1 MQRIV
6 VLLLINLS
14 LITQLHAQQWI
25 EHGILDTLQIQLS
38 FKKSENPIQKE
49 INQNLRYIAY
59 SKFKPIEVV
68 KIDWDIILSYQI
80 TRQEKGNFATDIYIK
95 PLEPKGDFE
104 VYQFD
109 ASAVILPKIQ
119 SFRIQVFKE
128 DSSLVY
134 LKYYNG
140 EAIDANSVGQIAS
153 FTILHQRWAKAWFIK
168 IDQFEL
174 EYFKGEYAFEDWF
187 HYVTNY
193 KTADYIVSELSNGYL
208 IKQANVKESIPFL
221 IKSLRYSN
229 YLQKIYRSDFYSAL
243 ILNKKDPLNL
253 KNRMDIFSATLDINI
268 DRYAAGIKNSPE
280 IDNLSLSQI
289 AIDYMEEDEL
299 LLKLKKNYGNIYDN
313 LFEILAAY
321 DYPDNFMH
329 DEISFFELISS
340 GEMDR
345 VNILK
350 SEFEKLFYEYSI
362 AKLDLLIEN
371 QNFSEALFYI
381 ENLESFRENS
391 ENLIP
396 SDKFEQRKSICA
408 YGMYKSYAN
417 VIDKALEVKNLR
429 LAEQY
434 IEKAVLHQKK
444 YASQIISNALIEE
457 KILKII
463 KLASIDLKLLIQQ
476 NKQTEVTAKQDTIRH
491 ILNSFYSENTG
502 GGYNY
507 PEITDIQLLLKNGN
521 RE

>member
-6 VLLLINLS
+6 LILFINLS

-25 EHGILDTLQIQLS
+25 EHGILDTMQIQLS
-38 FKKSENPIQKE
+38 FRKSDNPIQKE

-68 KIDWDIILSYQI
+68 KIDWDIIISYQI

-95 PLEPKGDFE
+95 PLEPKGDFD

-109 ASAVILPKIQ
+109 ASAVILPQIQ

-134 LKYYNG
+134 IKYYNG
-140 EAIDANSVGQIAS
+140 EAISANSVGQIAN
-153 FTILHQRWAKAWFIK
+153 FTLLHQRWAKGWFIK

-174 EYFKGEYAFEDWF
+174 EYFKAEYIFEDWF
-187 HYVTNY
+187 HYVSDY
-193 KTADYIVSELSNGYL
+193 KTADYIVTELSKGYKL
-208 IKQANVKESIPFL
+208 NQANVQESIPFL
-221 IKSLRYSN
+221 IKSLRHSN
-229 YLQKIYRSDFYSAL
+229 YLQKIYKSDFYSAL

-253 KNRMDIFSATLDINI
+253 KTRMDIFSATLDINI
-268 DRYAAGIKNSPE
+268 DRYAAIIKNSPE
-280 IDNLSLSQI
+280 IGSLSLSQI
-289 AIDYMEEDEL
+289 TLDYMQEDEL

-313 LFEILAAY
+313 LFEILASC

-329 DEISFFELISS
+329 EEISFFELISRGNRDKLNS
-340 GEMDR
+340 
-345 VNILK
+345 LK
-350 SEFEKLFYEYSI
+350 TEFEKLFYEYSI
-362 AKLDLLIEN
+362 ANLDLLIEN
-371 QNFSEALFYI
+371 QNFPEALFYI
-381 ENLESFRENS
+381 ENLENFSKKS
-391 ENLIP
+391 ENLIS
-396 SDKFEQRKSICA
+396 SDKFEQRKSVCA

-417 VIDKALEVKNLR
+417 VIDKALEVKNLK

-434 IEKAVLHQKK
+434 IEKAGLLQKK
-444 YASQIISNALIEE
+444 YVSQIISNALIEE

-476 NKQTEVTAKQDTIRH
+476 NKRAEATAKQDTIRH
-491 ILNSFYSENTG
+491 ILNAFYAENEEG
-502 GGYNY
+502 GLNH
-507 PEITDIQLLLKNGN
+507 PDIADIQLLLKNGN
-521 RE
+521 IE